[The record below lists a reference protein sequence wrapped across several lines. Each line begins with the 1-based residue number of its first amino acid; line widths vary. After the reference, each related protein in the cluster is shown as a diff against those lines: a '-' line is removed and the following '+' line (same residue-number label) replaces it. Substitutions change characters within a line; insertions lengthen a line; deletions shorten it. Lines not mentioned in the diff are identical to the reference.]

1 MYYDVISLVGAIST
15 VIYIQLIGGGNSRSD
30 SEFSSNIFNI
40 LILFLDE
47 C

>member
-1 MYYDVISLVGAIST
+1 MRYNVILFVGAVSM
-15 VIYIQLIGGGNSRSD
+15 VIYIWLIGDGNSRSD